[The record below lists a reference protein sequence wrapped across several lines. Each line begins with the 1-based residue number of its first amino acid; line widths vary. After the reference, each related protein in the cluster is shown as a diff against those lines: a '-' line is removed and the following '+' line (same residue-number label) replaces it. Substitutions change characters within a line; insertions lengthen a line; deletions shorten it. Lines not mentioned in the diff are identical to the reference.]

1 VVKFHKQGLGPIDE
15 SSPTSDDD
23 LVTFR
28 PATASQGG
36 RTAPQRQDSASST
49 AWLIRSD
56 SASLNDYILHLP
68 SISETAMPVELPR
81 TLPRRQTRP
90 PAVDQP
96 SSDPPRRRHS
106 TSAASQQQQQQQQAI
121 GQHVND
127 SFNDDEDSER
137 VDSNRQNADN
147 LWRETMM
154 QAEMLE
160 EDGVDNSAFDHVPDT
175 KYYPQWQ
182 PELQLPLESHA

>member
-1 VVKFHKQGLGPIDE
+1 
-15 SSPTSDDD
+15 
-23 LVTFR
+23 
-28 PATASQGG
+28 
-36 RTAPQRQDSASST
+36 
-49 AWLIRSD
+49 
-56 SASLNDYILHLP
+56 
-68 SISETAMPVELPR
+68 
-81 TLPRRQTRP
+81 
-90 PAVDQP
+90 
-96 SSDPPRRRHS
+96 
-106 TSAASQQQQQQQQAI
+106 
-121 GQHVND
+121 VND